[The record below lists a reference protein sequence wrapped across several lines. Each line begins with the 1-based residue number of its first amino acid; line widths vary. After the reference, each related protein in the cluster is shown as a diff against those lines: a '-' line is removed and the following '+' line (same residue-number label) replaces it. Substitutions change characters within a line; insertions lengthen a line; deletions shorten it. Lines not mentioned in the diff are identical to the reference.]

1 MRARAL
7 DALTRASAK
16 LDTYRVETAES
27 GAVIRG
33 ALRRDPLDG
42 LRAQGRR
49 LATLTK
55 TSDAGLKYDD
65 AIARV
70 DALDRTLGLEIDG
83 SDRALAAAATDLDA
97 AQGALRT
104 LVAVGGEGARWC
116 SFAAVTVPPVPAAA
130 PTGAAAGRSTRRA
143 STSRGR
149 TWRRG
154 RVCKNENVI
163 VTQICGGET
172 RSRAPDA
179 QLA

>member
-70 DALDRTLGLEIDG
+70 DALDRTLRRLEIDG

-104 LVAVGGEGARWC
+104 LVAVGGAGEVLPQLDVPLPKGCSPDGRGCGPLDAPGLDLARPDME
-116 SFAAVTVPPVPAAA
+116 A
-130 PTGAAAGRSTRRA
+130 RKA
-143 STSRGR
+143 S
-149 TWRRG
+149 
-154 RVCKNENVI
+154 
-163 VTQICGGET
+163 
-172 RSRAPDA
+172 
-179 QLA
+179 